1 MKQMLRSLY
10 NWTLSLAAGPY
21 ALWALAIVAF
31 VESSVF
37 PIPPDVLMIPMIL
50 ATPRRAFL
58 IAGVAMVSSVA
69 GGMLGYAI
77 GALFYEQIGAPILTM
92 LGKEGAMVAFND
104 RFNGMGFWPVL
115 IAGLTP
121 FPYKVITIMSGW
133 TGMSLGTFVVT
144 SIVARGLR
152 FFLVATLL
160 WKFGDPI
167 RTFIEKRL
175 GLLTIVFVALLLGS
189 FMLVKYI

>member
-1 MKQMLRSLY
+1 
-10 NWTLSLAAGPY
+10 
-21 ALWALAIVAF
+21 
-31 VESSVF
+31 
-37 PIPPDVLMIPMIL
+37 
-50 ATPRRAFL
+50 
-58 IAGVAMVSSVA
+58 
-69 GGMLGYAI
+69 
-77 GALFYEQIGAPILTM
+77 
-92 LGKEGAMVAFND
+92 
-104 RFNGMGFWPVL
+104 
-115 IAGLTP
+115 
-121 FPYKVITIMSGW
+121 
-133 TGMSLGTFVVT
+133 VT